1 LNPKGR
7 RRVRTQRVRIRRPLD
22 VTSTMKPKKLL
33 AVCGACAVTG
43 APAAAALAAGASA
56 PVALAPHSPVASAL
70 AHRQAEHEVLRL
82 ARRKARVARRVVR
95 RAYVH
100 RVQTWSLARLR
111 RERRSLRS
119 DIRELRRTGGAPD
132 VPVPAVLQSIAAC
145 ESGGD
150 PHAVGGGG
158 SFRGKYQF
166 DYGTW
171 ARIGGSGDPAA
182 APEAEQDRRAAML
195 YARAGASPWP
205 VCGR

>member
-1 LNPKGR
+1 MG
-7 RRVRTQRVRIRRPLD
+7 RPLD

-43 APAAAALAAGASA
+43 APAAAALAAGG
-56 PVALAPHSPVASAL
+56 PGPTPTPLAPHSPIASAL
-70 AHRQAEHEVLRL
+70 AKRQAEHEVLRL
-82 ARRKARVARRVVR
+82 ARRKARLDHRHVR
-95 RAYVH
+95 PGYV
-100 RVQTWSLARLR
+100 RGVQAWSPARLR
-111 RERRSLRS
+111 RERRSLRA

-145 ESGGD
+145 ESGGN
-150 PHAVGGGG
+150 PRAVGGGG

-171 ARIGGSGDPAA
+171 ARVGGSGDPAA

-195 YARAGASPWP
+195 YARAGSSPWP

>member
-1 LNPKGR
+1 
-7 RRVRTQRVRIRRPLD
+7 
-22 VTSTMKPKKLL
+22 MKPKKLL

-43 APAAAALAAGASA
+43 APAAAALAAGG
-56 PVALAPHSPVASAL
+56 PTPPPLAPRSPVASAL
-70 AHRQAEHEVLRL
+70 AHRQAAHDVLHL
-82 ARRKARVARRVVR
+82 ARRKARVAHTRVR
-95 RAYVH
+95 PGYVH

-111 RERRSLRS
+111 SERRSLRA
-119 DIRELRRTGGAPD
+119 DIRELRRTAGAPD
-132 VPVPAVLQSIAAC
+132 VRVPAVLQSIAAC

-171 ARIGGSGDPAA
+171 ARVGGSGDPAA

-195 YARAGASPWP
+195 YARAGSSPWP